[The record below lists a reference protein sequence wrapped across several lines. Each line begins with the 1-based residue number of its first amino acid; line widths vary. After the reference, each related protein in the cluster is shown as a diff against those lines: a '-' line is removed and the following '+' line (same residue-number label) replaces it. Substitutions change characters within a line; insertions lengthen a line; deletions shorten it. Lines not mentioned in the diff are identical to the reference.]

1 MGRIVGIDLGTTNSV
16 VAVLEG
22 GRPQVIANAEGGRT
36 TPSVV
41 GFSRDQELLVGQLA
55 RRQLVLNPRNTFA
68 NLKRFVGRRW
78 QELED
83 SSLGVPYTVRA
94 NDQGNVRVVCPVTER
109 EYAPEELVASI
120 LRKLVDDA
128 ATYLGEP
135 VEAAVITVPAY
146 FDDAQRQATRD
157 AGRLAGITVERIL
170 NEPTAAALAYGF
182 DRSAVKQVLVF
193 DLGGGTFDVSVLRIA
208 NGVFDVKATSGDT
221 QLGGNDWDR
230 RIVDWVADG
239 FFKEHGL
246 DLRRDRQALQ
256 RLTEAAEKAKIE
268 LSGVPSTPLSLPFI
282 ATGSDGP
289 LHIECTLERR
299 SFEALCPDL
308 LDRLLRPVQ
317 GALRDSGLGAD
328 DIDDVVL
335 VGGSTRMP
343 MVQEMVRTLIPR
355 EPCQSVNPDEVV
367 AIGAA
372 VQAGILTGELR
383 DLMLNDVTPLS
394 LGLETIGGVMK
405 VLIPRNT
412 PIPVRKSDLF
422 STSEANQN
430 SVEIHVLQGERQMAT
445 DNKSLGRFRL
455 AGIPPAPRGVPQ
467 VQVSFDIDANGLL
480 QVSATDRTTG
490 RQQSV
495 TIQGGSNL
503 SEQEIA
509 ALLAEAELKAV
520 DDRRQRAVIDRRNKA
535 QTLVAQAERRLRD
548 AALELGPYGA
558 ERQQRSVE
566 MAVRDVQDL
575 LSAEDAADLEL
586 AVSQLQEALFGL
598 NRRLMSE
605 RRSETGPLQGL
616 KNTLGSLKDELFADD
631 DWEDWDRNGRGDPW
645 ASSSRSAGSGA
656 GAAGSGRSAFGGDL
670 FGSGS
675 ADSAGYGRFGGTG
688 GGTGSGTGSAGS
700 GWGRA
705 PDTGAARDGGDWPR
719 GSRQPD
725 DRGLGLRDRGEQI
738 RGERDPRDRDPRDRD
753 RRDQDPRDQDPGDQA
768 WLDRERGERASEPRN
783 SARTSGYSASS
794 SGSGSGRAS
803 GGGWGRDNE
812 GGRFNDRAGY
822 EQRNR
827 FEDRNG
833 FEDRNPDRWSSSERF
848 NERQRQPE
856 FGLGASSGGRDGGAR
871 AADWDR
877 DSGDR
882 ERDSSNSRDPSN
894 SRDSRNSRD
903 PNAEP
908 GPDRQSPEAARRQR
922 SDPADWSGPRQQDQ
936 HDDPWSDG

>member
-22 GRPQVIANAEGGRT
+22 GRPTVIASAEGSRT

-68 NLKRFVGRRW
+68 NLKRFVGRNW
-78 QELED
+78 DELDEG
-83 SSLGVPYTVRA
+83 SLSVPYTVRA
-94 NDQGNVRVVCPVTER
+94 NEASHVRVVCPATER

-128 ATYLGEP
+128 STFLGEP

-146 FDDAQRQATRD
+146 FNDAQRQATRD
-157 AGRLAGITVERIL
+157 AGRLAGLAVERIL

-182 DRSAVKQVLVF
+182 DRSAVKRVLVF
-193 DLGGGTFDVSVLRIA
+193 DLGGGTFDVSLLRIA

-230 RIVDWVADG
+230 RIVDWLSDA
-239 FFKEHGL
+239 FESEHGI

-256 RLTEAAEKAKIE
+256 RLTEASEKAKIE
-268 LSGVPSTPLSLPFI
+268 LSGVQSTPISLPFI
-282 ATGSDGP
+282 ATGEGGP
-289 LHIECTLERR
+289 LHIETTLERATL
-299 SFEALCPDL
+299 EGLCPDL

-317 GALRDSGLGAD
+317 RALRDSGLAAD

-343 MVQEMVRTLIPR
+343 MVQQMVRTLIPR

-412 PIPVRKSDLF
+412 TIPVRKSDLF

-430 SVEIHVLQGERQMAT
+430 SVEVHVLQGERQMAE

-467 VQVSFDIDANGLL
+467 IQVSFDIDANGLL

-495 TIQGGSNL
+495 SIQGGTNL
-503 SEQEIA
+503 SEEEIQR
-509 ALLAEAELKAV
+509 LIAEAEHKAAE
-520 DDRRQRAVIDRRNKA
+520 DRRKRADIDRRNRA
-535 QTLVAQAERRLRD
+535 QTLVTQAERRLRD

-566 MAVRDVQDL
+566 LALRDVQDL
-575 LSAEDAADLEL
+575 MAAEAAGQADLVEL
-586 AVSQLQEALFGL
+586 EESVSKLQEALYGL
-598 NRRLMSE
+598 NRRLLSE
-605 RRSETGPLQGL
+605 RRAEQGPLQGL
-616 KNTLGSLKDELFADD
+616 KNTLGSIKDELFSDD
-631 DWEDWDRNGRGDPW
+631 DWDDWDRPGSDPW
-645 ASSSRSAGSGA
+645 SAPARRREPRSMASSRSAA
-656 GAAGSGRSAFGGDL
+656 
-670 FGSGS
+670 
-675 ADSAGYGRFGGTG
+675 
-688 GGTGSGTGSAGS
+688 
-700 GWGRA
+700 W
-705 PDTGAARDGGDWPR
+705 
-719 GSRQPD
+719 D
-725 DRGLGLRDRGEQI
+725 D
-738 RGERDPRDRDPRDRD
+738 
-753 RRDQDPRDQDPGDQA
+753 
-768 WLDRERGERASEPRN
+768 
-783 SARTSGYSASS
+783 
-794 SGSGSGRAS
+794 
-803 GGGWGRDNE
+803 
-812 GGRFNDRAGY
+812 
-822 EQRNR
+822 
-827 FEDRNG
+827 
-833 FEDRNPDRWSSSERF
+833 
-848 NERQRQPE
+848 
-856 FGLGASSGGRDGGAR
+856 
-871 AADWDR
+871 
-877 DSGDR
+877 
-882 ERDSSNSRDPSN
+882 
-894 SRDSRNSRD
+894 
-903 PNAEP
+903 
-908 GPDRQSPEAARRQR
+908 
-922 SDPADWSGPRQQDQ
+922 
-936 HDDPWSDG
+936 DDPWGPR